1 MIQTSVGEVENKSM
15 FDGKTILEDAPQRYK
30 NIKLPP
36 DWYAG
41 PGKRKKRRH
50 RKSHG
55 MFSFLDLSRVIAAS
69 WKELPTSDPE
79 TLSFVQKIAK
89 SELEKY
95 YQEMKEYKELIKC
108 IDQPESDLGV
118 ISNKKRSISTG
129 NDCNLQC
136 TSPVHSPRE
145 TITSMHQERDY
156 MYANSPGL
164 ENDASFSLNN
174 SAQQLP
180 SLFEFENH
188 HAPKKRK
195 LQQRTST
202 ISYTSDIDL
211 EVDLSDDHILDMWK
225 SANPGSFA

>member
-1 MIQTSVGEVENKSM
+1 MFSSSSAGTTTTTIIPNHSLPGVTPIKPKRPLTAYHLFLQLEREYMIQTSVGEVENKSM
-15 FDGKTILEDAPQRYK
+15 FVGKTILEDAPQRYK

-108 IDQPESDLGV
+108 IDLCV
-118 ISNKKRSISTG
+118 F
-129 NDCNLQC
+129 NDN
-136 TSPVHSPRE
+136 T
-145 TITSMHQERDY
+145 
-156 MYANSPGL
+156 
-164 ENDASFSLNN
+164 NN
-174 SAQQLP
+174 SVTVTP
-180 SLFEFENH
+180 HWN
-188 HAPKKRK
+188 
-195 LQQRTST
+195 
-202 ISYTSDIDL
+202 
-211 EVDLSDDHILDMWK
+211 
-225 SANPGSFA
+225 

>member
-1 MIQTSVGEVENKSM
+1 MNTH
-15 FDGKTILEDAPQRYK
+15 P
-30 NIKLPP
+30 
-36 DWYAG
+36 
-41 PGKRKKRRH
+41 
-50 RKSHG
+50 
-55 MFSFLDLSRVIAAS
+55 
-69 WKELPTSDPE
+69 
-79 TLSFVQKIAK
+79 
-89 SELEKY
+89 
-95 YQEMKEYKELIKC
+95 
-108 IDQPESDLGV
+108 DLGV